1 MRSSNGFPQPM
12 LSHIYIEPKIV
23 PELLVE
29 VILLAPV
36 PYLLWLETS
45 WLNGLI
51 KQFVFIFLQL
61 FLKEKSIILAQIR
74 FLQERNRRNRRLW
87 KLEAHVPNELNKQ
100 RSVWIWIFVFSG
112 TQQIHFVFPFH
123 ELSLEHLKGLDD
135 GLIVFLKQFN
145 FILKGVNLLLGSL
158 IHLEVNISIF
168 LSVDELGLEPDYFL
182 L

>member
-1 MRSSNGFPQPM
+1 M

-74 FLQERNRRNRRLW
+74 FLQERNRRNRRL
-87 KLEAHVPNELNKQ
+87 
-100 RSVWIWIFVFSG
+100 
-112 TQQIHFVFPFH
+112 
-123 ELSLEHLKGLDD
+123 
-135 GLIVFLKQFN
+135 
-145 FILKGVNLLLGSL
+145 
-158 IHLEVNISIF
+158 
-168 LSVDELGLEPDYFL
+168 
-182 L
+182 